1 MPAGN
6 RRDAAR
12 YADRR
17 YAQYDE
23 VSPSPP
29 RYMNGPIFGSPR
41 KYDAY
46 RDYGPY
52 PESSPSPQSPRY
64 EPRRKAGRVQALRG
78 DRDGYGRAMANE
90 MGPLEGAASPG
101 AGGGPAKEERKGPRP
116 DAGWHGPAAREGA
129 VVDFKTDHPP
139 YRYIKDEK
147 YKLIR
152 NIGVGGQG
160 HCDLYQNTCS
170 GKYLVCKIMKAH
182 ASDSPRDK
190 LREATILMGI
200 LDPNRRIIDLQAYA
214 HSSTRTTFWYEWC
227 PNGDLQDLIDAY
239 TKRPAKIPESFIWH
253 AYMQLADAFAY
264 IHTGYGGAPPPKKFQ
279 TIVHRDVKPPNIFLR
294 PSGRSGYSYPDLV
307 LADFGLATT
316 KTLSGKG
323 GLMGTPSWH
332 PPETPLHSPQGDIWS
347 MGACIHVMATG
358 SPPLSS
364 APPGWKDD
372 DWIEERE
379 ARMVADLKKFGY
391 SKYLDDAMYA
401 AMRTRASQRLMG
413 KELVRAVR
421 DGFKKWHNSGGED
434 VALASWALKKVSE

>member
-1 MPAGN
+1 
-6 RRDAAR
+6 
-12 YADRR
+12 
-17 YAQYDE
+17 
-23 VSPSPP
+23 
-29 RYMNGPIFGSPR
+29 MNGPIFGSPR
-41 KYDAY
+41 NYEAYPNYD
-46 RDYGPY
+46 PY
-52 PESSPSPQSPRY
+52 PDSSPSPQSPRY
-64 EPRRKAGRVQALRG
+64 EPGRKADRVQALRG
-78 DRDGYGRAMANE
+78 DRDGYGRAMAKGMGPRE
-90 MGPLEGAASPG
+90 GAAYPGAGGVRAKAERMGPLEGAASPG
-101 AGGGPAKEERKGPRP
+101 
-116 DAGWHGPAAREGA
+116 AGWHGPAAREGA

-147 YKLIR
+147 YQLIR

-160 HCDLYQNTCS
+160 HCDLYQNTRS

-182 ASDSPRDK
+182 ASDSPSDK
-190 LREATILMGI
+190 PREATILMEI
-200 LDPNRRIIDLQAYA
+200 LDSNRRIIDLQAYA

-239 TKRPAKIPESFIWH
+239 TKRRAKIPESFIWH

-264 IHTGYGGAPPPKKFQ
+264 IHTGYDRTTYDGAPPPKKFQ
-279 TIVHRDVKPPNIFLR
+279 PIVHRDVKPPNIFLR
-294 PSGRSGYSYPDLV
+294 PSGRGGSHPYPDLV

-316 KTLSGKG
+316 KTRSGEG

-332 PPETPLHSPQGDIWS
+332 PPETPLHTPQGDIWS
-347 MGACIHVMATG
+347 MGACIHVLATG

-364 APPGWKDD
+364 APRGWKDD
-372 DWIEERE
+372 DWIEQPQ

-421 DGFKKWHNSGGED
+421 DGIKKWYSSGGED
-434 VALASWALKKVSE
+434 VALASWALKKVE